1 MCFRIEKCTKQRRG
15 SGFICKGFGC
25 VSRVSARCFGGFRML
40 QVRGVKGQRLGCQC
54 LCELEWV
61 LKDVVE
67 GGALNAG
74 LALILAQS

>member
-1 MCFRIEKCTKQRRG
+1 
-15 SGFICKGFGC
+15 
-25 VSRVSARCFGGFRML
+25 ML

-74 LALILAQS
+74 LALILNIFFKAECVFFMFLEDAVMSLPFIVFIYSSFICV

>member
-1 MCFRIEKCTKQRRG
+1 
-15 SGFICKGFGC
+15 
-25 VSRVSARCFGGFRML
+25 ML